1 MIVEALINLITGI
14 IKLLAIPFNILPDTP
29 QVLRDSVDYY
39 FNVVFNNLDFLNF
52 FVHVDT
58 LKAVALIAIIIWT
71 VDHTY
76 SLLIWIIHKLPLS
89 IN

>member
-1 MIVEALINLITGI
+1 MIIEALINLITVI

-29 QVLRDSVDYY
+29 QVLRDSVGYY
-39 FNVVFNNLDFLNF
+39 FNVIFNNLDFLNF

-58 LKAVALIAIIIWT
+58 LKAVSLIAIIIYT
-71 VDHTY
+71 LDKTY
-76 SLLIWIIHKLPLS
+76 SLLLWIIHKLPLS